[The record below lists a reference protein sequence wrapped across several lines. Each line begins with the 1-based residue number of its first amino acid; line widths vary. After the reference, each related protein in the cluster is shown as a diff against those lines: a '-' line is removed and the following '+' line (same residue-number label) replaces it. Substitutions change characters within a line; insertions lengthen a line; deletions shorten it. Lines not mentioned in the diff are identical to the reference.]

1 MPLTALALDLPTEF
15 AADVFAGLSKSGQ
28 KELPSKYLYD
38 DLGTALFEV
47 ITLLPEYGLTRAE
60 ERLFERH
67 SAELVARLPG
77 AVVVA
82 ELGCGT
88 GRKTRWVLEA
98 LGKRQTTSYYPI
110 DVSPAAL
117 QRCEREFSGLD
128 SVKFAGLVGPYLEGL
143 REVARRRPAETP
155 LLVLF
160 MGSSIGNLERP
171 MMEDF
176 LRDVRATLKLGD
188 GFLLSTDLEKPVPQL
203 LAAYDDSIGT
213 TAAFNLNLLAR
224 VNRELDAGFDLSN
237 FRHEA
242 RWNAPQR
249 RIEMHLRSICAQSVP
264 IPRAGLTA
272 RFSQGET
279 IWTENSHRFNCA
291 EVAALG
297 RSTGFRCAV
306 QWTDAEW
313 PFAQSLFIAR

>member
-1 MPLTALALDLPTEF
+1 MPLTALALDPSTEF

-38 DLGTALFEV
+38 DLGTALFDV

-67 SAELVARLPG
+67 AAELVARLPG

-82 ELGCGT
+82 ELGSGT

-117 QRCEREFSGLD
+117 ARCEREFSGLD
-128 SVKFAGLVGPYLEGL
+128 SVKFAGLVSPYLEGL
-143 REVARRRPAETP
+143 REVARRRPAGMP

-171 MMEDF
+171 MMDDF
-176 LRDVRATLKLGD
+176 LLDVRSTLKPGD
-188 GFLLSTDLEKPVPQL
+188 GFLLSTDLEKPAPRL
-203 LAAYDDSIGT
+203 LAAYDDSIGV

-224 VNRELDAGFDLSN
+224 INRELGGNFDLTR

-242 RWNAPQR
+242 RWNDRDR
-249 RIEMHLRSICAQSVP
+249 RIEMHLRSLCAQTVRVL
-264 IPRAGLTA
+264 RAGLSVK
-272 RFSQGET
+272 FEQHET
-279 IWTENSHRFNCA
+279 IWTESSHRFNCA
-291 EVAALG
+291 EAASLG
-297 RSTGFRCAV
+297 RRTGFRCDA
-306 QWTDAEW
+306 QWVDAEW
-313 PFAQSLFIAR
+313 PFAQSLLIAG

>member
-1 MPLTALALDLPTEF
+1 MPLTALALDPSTEF

-28 KELPSKYLYD
+28 KELPSKYFYD

-60 ERLFERH
+60 ERLFQRH

-82 ELGCGT
+82 ELGSGT

-117 QRCEREFSGLD
+117 ARCEREFFGLD
-128 SVKFAGLVGPYLEGL
+128 SVRFAGLVSPYLEGL
-143 REVARRRPAETP
+143 REVARRRPAGTP

-176 LRDVRATLKLGD
+176 LREVRSTLQSGD
-188 GFLLSTDLEKPVPQL
+188 GFLLSTDLEKPVPRL
-203 LAAYDDSIGT
+203 LAAYDDSIGVT
-213 TAAFNLNLLAR
+213 SAFNLNLLAR
-224 VNRELDAGFDLSN
+224 INRELGGNFDLTR

-242 RWNAPQR
+242 RWDERQR
-249 RIEMHLRSICAQSVP
+249 RIEMHLRSTGTQEVR
-264 IPRAGLTA
+264 IPRAGLTVK
-272 RFSQGET
+272 FQQGET
-279 IWTENSHRFNCA
+279 IWTESSHRFNCA
-291 EVAALG
+291 EVCALG
-297 RSTGFRCAV
+297 RRTGFRCDA

-313 PFAQSLFIAR
+313 PFAQSLLIAR

>member
-1 MPLTALALDLPTEF
+1 MPLTALALDPSTEF

-28 KELPSKYLYD
+28 KELPSKYFYD

-60 ERLFERH
+60 ERLFQRH

-82 ELGCGT
+82 ELGSGT

-117 QRCEREFSGLD
+117 ARCEREFFGLD
-128 SVKFAGLVGPYLEGL
+128 SVRFAGLVSPYLEGL
-143 REVARRRPAETP
+143 REVARRRPAGTP

-176 LRDVRATLKLGD
+176 LREVRSTLQSGD
-188 GFLLSTDLEKPVPQL
+188 GFLLSTDLEKPVPRL
-203 LAAYDDSIGT
+203 LAAYDDSIGVT
-213 TAAFNLNLLAR
+213 SAFNLNLLAR
-224 VNRELDAGFDLSN
+224 INRELGGNFDLTR

-242 RWNAPQR
+242 LWNDRQR
-249 RIEMHLRSICAQSVP
+249 RIEMHLRSTGTQEVR
-264 IPRAGLTA
+264 IPRAGLTVK
-272 RFSQGET
+272 FQQGET
-279 IWTENSHRFNCA
+279 IWTESSHRFNCA
-291 EVAALG
+291 EVCALG
-297 RSTGFRCAV
+297 RRTGFRCDA
-306 QWTDAEW
+306 QWTDVEW
-313 PFAQSLFIAR
+313 PFAQSLLIAR